1 MRQPVSRR
9 SGFTLVEL
17 LVVVAIIVL
26 LIGLLVPAAS
36 SARNSAR
43 RAKTTATMTG
53 IKNAVFAFKTDKQRM
68 PGVFTQDELGSAA
81 NATMGLTAMENA
93 LLELSGGV
101 IDEMDYTGGPTQI
114 KLVLNSGKPG
124 ARDTEVYVDTTE
136 VGIQG
141 GPEYYTSTD
150 SEFGVAAG
158 QTWSPDTGTAEIPDL
173 IDPWGSP
180 IMMWARNDLTGNI
193 NPCADGGDDF
203 SRIATLSSASESAWY
218 YWNTNAGYLSATMLG
233 KNAKNQDL
241 DSLLGGS
248 KSDADREESM
258 RAFLGHPAFPCE
270 SDPTLPAQS
279 YGDVMFLSA
288 GTDGV
293 YFGGKAT
300 INKLGY
306 PGTVGALPTDSILP
320 DKTDDLFVAG
330 S

>member
-1 MRQPVSRR
+1 MRHIVAKK

-53 IKNAVFAFKTDKQRM
+53 IKNAVFSFKTANKRM

-81 NATMGLTAMENA
+81 NASMGLTAMENA

-101 IDEMDYTGGPTQI
+101 IDESAYTGSATQI

-150 SEFGVAAG
+150 SEFGAVAG
-158 QTWSPDTGTAEIPDL
+158 QTWSPDQGTAEMPDL
-173 IDPWGSP
+173 IDPWGTP
-180 IMMWARNDLTGNI
+180 IMMWARNDLTGAI
-193 NPCADGGDDF
+193 NPCKDNGDDF
-203 SRIATLSSASESAWY
+203 ARIATSGSASESAWF

-241 DSLLGGS
+241 DSLIGGS
-248 KSDADREESM
+248 KTDGDREESM
-258 RAFLGHPAFPCE
+258 RGFLGHPSFPCE
-270 SDPTLPAQS
+270 IDQTLPSQS
-279 YGDVMFLSA
+279 YGDVLFLSG

-293 YFGGKAT
+293 YLGGKAT
-300 INKLGY
+300 INRVAY
-306 PGTVGALPTDSILP
+306 PGTVGALPADAILP